1 MYRGR
6 RNIMRLEEYNAKRA
20 ECIKYKM
27 GATFTAFSELED
39 LISKEQL
46 SFQYFDESEKW
57 VSQRVDACMLLKKEL
72 AFTKEEFHQL
82 AEAFRD
88 IAQRLQAHADEIDAA
103 EY

>member
-6 RNIMRLEEYNAKRA
+6 RNILRLEEYNAKRA

-27 GATFTAFSELED
+27 GAIFTAFSELEN

-46 SFQYFDESEKW
+46 SYQYFDESENW
-57 VSQRVDACMLLKKEL
+57 VSERVDACMLLKKDQ
-72 AFTKEEFHQL
+72 AFTEEEYHQL

>member
-20 ECIKYKM
+20 EHIKYKID
-27 GATFTAFSELED
+27 ATFVAFSELED

-57 VSQRVDACMLLKKEL
+57 VSERVNACMLLKKEL
-72 AFTKEEFHQL
+72 AFNEEEFHQL

-103 EY
+103 EF